1 MARKIIDSVELL
13 LRLEKQKMDELR
25 LEIFKAEE
33 QLTLTLHAIKSLNQK
48 ITDERDLNSIKIETG
63 QTYSSFSDTSK
74 KKQEAYLIE
83 MNRLKLEYDDLLD
96 KLRDKFSDT
105 KAYEKAIEQWQLR
118 LKKKEARLEQK
129 VLDDIALR
137 RKSR

>member
-1 MARKIIDSVELL
+1 MARKIIDSVDLL

-33 QLTLTLHAIKSLNQK
+33 QITLTLHAIESLNQK
-48 ITDERDLNSIKIETG
+48 IIDERDLNSIKIETG
-63 QTYSSFSDTSK
+63 QTYSSFSNTSK

-83 MNRLKLEYDDLLD
+83 MNCLKLEYDDLLN

-105 KAYEKAIEQWQLR
+105 KAYENAIEQWQLR
-118 LKKKEARLEQK
+118 LKKEEAHLEQK

-137 RKSR
+137 RRK